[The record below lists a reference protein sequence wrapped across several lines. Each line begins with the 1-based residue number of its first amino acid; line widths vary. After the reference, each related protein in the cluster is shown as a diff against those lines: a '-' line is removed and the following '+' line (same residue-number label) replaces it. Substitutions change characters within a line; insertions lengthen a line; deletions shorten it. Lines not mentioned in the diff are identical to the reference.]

1 MRRTYRLPSSVPGWV
16 FLGGAALLFA
26 LMGYGLSSYALS
38 REVGAD
44 VAAYWGA
51 AERLRAGEP
60 LYVAGAANASDLYR
74 YAPWFAAA
82 WVPLTFLPPEAVE
95 VAWVG
100 LMIAAAILSTVPLV
114 RHGLTGTAAFSLF
127 APIQIQA
134 AVFGNIQPL
143 LVLMLMWGVE
153 RRSGPLWIAI
163 GASLKAVPLLLA
175 LVYAGRGE
183 WGRAGLALVL
193 TAVLVAPAFLFDLS
207 GYSTQAGPGQMS
219 LTSVAGQ
226 LYLAVA
232 ILLVGATY
240 AVARARSPF
249 AWLTGALA
257 MMATLPRL
265 LTYEIGFLLVG
276 FAEPSRAADPT
287 DQVAGAIRPRPPTS
301 QATP

>member
-16 FLGGAALLFA
+16 FLAGAALLFA
-26 LMGYGLSSYALS
+26 LMGYALSSYALS

-51 AERLRAGEP
+51 AERLRAGDP
-60 LYVAGAANASDLYR
+60 LYIAGAANASDLYR
-74 YAPWFAAA
+74 YAPWFAYA
-82 WVPLTFLPPEAVE
+82 WVPLTFLPREAVTT
-95 VAWVG
+95 VWVG

-114 RHGLTGTAAFSLF
+114 RHGLAGTAAFSLF
-127 APIQIQA
+127 APIQLQA
-134 AVFGNIQPL
+134 AVFGNVQPA
-143 LVLMLMWGVE
+143 LVLMLLWGAE
-153 RRSGPLWIAI
+153 RRSGPLWIAL

-183 WGRAGLALVL
+183 WGRAGLAALL
-193 TAVLVAPAFLFDLS
+193 TAVLVAPALLFDLS
-207 GYSTQAGPGQMS
+207 DYSTQAGPGQMS

-232 ILLVGATY
+232 ILLVGGTFA
-240 AVARARSPF
+240 AARARSRSV
-249 AWLTGALA
+249 WLAGALA

-276 FAEPSRAADPT
+276 LAKPPRAADPT
-287 DQVAGAIRPRPPTS
+287 D
-301 QATP
+301 